1 MATIKELMQ
10 DEFRFLFNRLRLSE
24 QVDWFD
30 ILLLNNRESI
40 TVKLDFGKVDDGEY
54 VLERR
59 GAKLCFYRKGYFN
72 KILLYT
78 QEGDLIAC
86 TPKTLN
92 KAHKKVKTTAVEVSM
107 KSYPRFFAAN

>member
-1 MATIKELMQ
+1 MTIKESMQ
-10 DEFRFLFNRLRLSE
+10 NEFRILYNRLRLSE

-59 GAKLCFYRKGYFN
+59 GAKLCFYRKGYYN

-78 QEGDLIAC
+78 KEGDLIAC
-86 TPKTLN
+86 TPKAQN
-92 KAHKKVKTTAVEVSM
+92 KAYKEVKTSAVEVSM
-107 KSYPRFFAAN
+107 KSYPRFFAAY